1 MAHDRY
7 VAICKPLH
15 YMTIM
20 SQQVCSLLVGGAWA
34 GAFVYAAFQILFT
47 VWLPF
52 CGPNVKDHSM
62 CDLNSLLKL
71 VCMET
76 HSLGL
81 FATANRGF
89 ICLLNFLLLMV
100 SYVVILCSLSTYSS
114 WGRCKAFS
122 ICVSHI
128 TMFMLFFAPCIF
140 VYMCP
145 VITFSIDKA
154 VAAFYTMIIPML
166 NPLIYTLRNAE
177 VKNAMKKL
185 WIKMWFHLRNNHSS
199 IKWLYLLNT
208 KIISSL
214 WFSAKWIP
222 YVKVCWCWHINPLS
236 NISGRKLFITSKYL
250 I

>member
-1 MAHDRY
+1 MGGRTQIFADHLFVAAEIIVLMAMAHDRY

-114 WGRCKAFS
+114 
-122 ICVSHI
+122 
-128 TMFMLFFAPCIF
+128 
-140 VYMCP
+140 
-145 VITFSIDKA
+145 
-154 VAAFYTMIIPML
+154 
-166 NPLIYTLRNAE
+166 
-177 VKNAMKKL
+177 
-185 WIKMWFHLRNNHSS
+185 
-199 IKWLYLLNT
+199 
-208 KIISSL
+208 
-214 WFSAKWIP
+214 
-222 YVKVCWCWHINPLS
+222 
-236 NISGRKLFITSKYL
+236 
-250 I
+250 

>member
-1 MAHDRY
+1 MTQIFAEHLFGAAEIIVLTVMDHDRY

-15 YMTIM
+15 DTTIM

-34 GAFVYAAFQILFT
+34 GAFVYAAIQILFT

-100 SYVVILCSLSTYSS
+100 SYVVILCSLSTYSL

-128 TMFMLFFAPCIF
+128 TMVMLFFAPCIF

-154 VAAFYTMIIPML
+154 VAVFYTMITPML

-185 WIKMWFHLRNNHSS
+185 WIKM
-199 IKWLYLLNT
+199 
-208 KIISSL
+208 
-214 WFSAKWIP
+214 
-222 YVKVCWCWHINPLS
+222 
-236 NISGRKLFITSKYL
+236 
-250 I
+250 